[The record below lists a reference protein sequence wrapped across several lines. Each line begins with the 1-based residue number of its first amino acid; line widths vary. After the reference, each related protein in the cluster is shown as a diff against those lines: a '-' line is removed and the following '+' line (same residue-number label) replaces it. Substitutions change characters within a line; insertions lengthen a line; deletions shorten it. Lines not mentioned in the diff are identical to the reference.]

1 MTGGTIRILVDV
13 NFLRFLKERIREE
26 GGLVN
31 FFFGYFYFLSRGK
44 GTFCQTE
51 EICANQRAGE

>member
-1 MTGGTIRILVDV
+1 MVSGFELYPRWVPL
-13 NFLRFLKERIREE
+13 
-26 GGLVN
+26 LVN

-51 EICANQRAGE
+51 EICANQRAEK